1 MIIKY
6 IEYRKKKY
14 PVRIAYRAL
23 MMLEEETGKSFQEMQ
38 SKEEVPI
45 KIYQTLLYHS
55 LIAGANAQEVKMT
68 LKEEDMIDVLDEC
81 FMDFV
86 GMIPAFFPED
96 KVGNVPKNRAAR
108 RKQGKT

>member
-6 IEYRKKKY
+6 IEYKGSTY

-23 MMLEEETGKSFQEMQ
+23 MMLEEETGKSFQDMQ
-38 SKEEVPI
+38 KEENVPI
-45 KIYQTLLYHS
+45 KMYQTLLFHS
-55 LIAGANAQEVKMT
+55 LVAGANAKEVKMT
-68 LKEEDMIDVLDEC
+68 LKEDQMIDVLDEC

-86 GMIPAFFPED
+86 EMIPAFFPEG
-96 KVGNVPKNRAAR
+96 KVGNVPKNRSQR

>member
-6 IEYRKKKY
+6 IEYKKKKY

-23 MMLEEETGKSFQEMQ
+23 MMLEQETGKSFEEMQ
-38 SKEEVPI
+38 TKKEVPI
-45 KIYQTLLYHS
+45 KIYQTLLFHS
-55 LIAGANAQEVKMT
+55 LIAGANAADVKMT
-68 LKEEDMIDVLDEC
+68 LKEDEMIDVLDEC

-86 GMIPAFFPED
+86 GMIPAFFPEG
-96 KVGNVPKNRAAR
+96 KVGNVPKNRAHR